1 MTKKQFIQ
9 RLENELIENNVKNI
23 KEILIEYGNHF
34 EEGKIVGKSEE
45 EICESLGSPEMI
57 ASEYTN
63 KEEKELDMKKTA
75 KSFEKIVLAV
85 VCSVVLIVSLIVLVP
100 LISRTLDDRV
110 ITITYDQNE
119 VSLMSV
125 KEDNINDFR
134 FLGKEVKVNKGDEFY
149 IAIEQKTGYE
159 VKTIKINGIDKTS
172 DLLSSKD
179 RESLNNLPANIKNLI
194 LSNDDSVFIKINV
207 TGDINIEIIS
217 D

>member
-1 MTKKQFIQ
+1 MTKKQFMQ

-23 KEILIEYGNHF
+23 KEILMEYNSHF
-34 EEGKIVGKSEE
+34 EEGKRKGKSED

-63 KEEKELDMKKTA
+63 KEEKELDTKKTA

-85 VCSVVLIVSLIVLVP
+85 VCSAVLIVALIVLVP
-100 LISRTLDDRV
+100 LISRNLDDRV

-119 VSLMSV
+119 LSLMSV

-149 IAIEQKTGYE
+149 IAIEQKAGYE
-159 VKTIKINGIDKTS
+159 VKTIKINGIDKTNA
-172 DLLSSKD
+172 LLSSND

-207 TGDINIEIIS
+207 TDDINIEIIS